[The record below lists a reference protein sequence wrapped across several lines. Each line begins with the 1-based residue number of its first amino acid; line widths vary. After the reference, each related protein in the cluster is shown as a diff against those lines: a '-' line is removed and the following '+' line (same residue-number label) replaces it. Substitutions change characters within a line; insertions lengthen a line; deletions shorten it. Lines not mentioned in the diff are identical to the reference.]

1 MNTLSEKS
9 RNNLKIIKNLG
20 NDSILSSSSSRDI
33 IIQEEFVEVDNINDL
48 ENGLFFTFHQCL
60 SDMVNME
67 FLEKDTLINDIEE
80 CIQNIFDNKKLNSLM
95 DEDNEDNED
104 NELYGIM
111 TDIDLKLDLL
121 KESYYYGSP
130 FYKYYTK
137 YCLIKDYINNIIEDP
152 PCYGLVKFFK
162 EYNKYVTKLN
172 KQYSDSDSSG
182 SSEDEGGDEGEDE
195 GGSKCDNKFE

>member
-60 SDMVNME
+60 SDMVNMG
-67 FLEKDTLINDIEE
+67 FLEKDILINDIEE
-80 CIQNIFDNKKLNSLM
+80 CIQNIFDNKKLDSLM
-95 DEDNEDNED
+95 DEDNSLCE
-104 NELYGIM
+104 IM
-111 TDIDLKLDLL
+111 NDIDLKLDLL

-152 PCYGLVKFFK
+152 PCYGLVKFLK

-172 KQYSDSDSSG
+172 KQHMPISDTETDTSG
-182 SSEDEGGDEGEDE
+182 GSESEGEGE
-195 GGSKCDNKFE
+195 EERKCDNKFE

>member
-60 SDMVNME
+60 SDMVNMG
-67 FLEKDTLINDIEE
+67 FLEKDILINDIEE
-80 CIQNIFDNKKLNSLM
+80 CIQNIFDNKKLDSLM
-95 DEDNEDNED
+95 DEDNSLCE
-104 NELYGIM
+104 IM
-111 TDIDLKLDLL
+111 NDIDLKLDLL

-152 PCYGLVKFFK
+152 PCYGLVKFLK
-162 EYNKYVTKLN
+162 EYNKYATKLN
-172 KQYSDSDSSG
+172 KQYMPISDTETDTSG
-182 SSEDEGGDEGEDE
+182 GSESEGEGE
-195 GGSKCDNKFE
+195 EERKCDNKFE

>member
-60 SDMVNME
+60 SDMVNMG
-67 FLEKDTLINDIEE
+67 FLEKDILINDIEE
-80 CIQNIFDNKKLNSLM
+80 CIQNIFDNKKLDSLM
-95 DEDNEDNED
+95 DEDNSLCE
-104 NELYGIM
+104 IM
-111 TDIDLKLDLL
+111 NDIDLKLDLL

-152 PCYGLVKFFK
+152 PCYGLVKFLK
-162 EYNKYVTKLN
+162 VYNKYVTKLN
-172 KQYSDSDSSG
+172 KQHMPISDTETDTSGDSES
-182 SSEDEGGDEGEDE
+182 EGEGE
-195 GGSKCDNKFE
+195 EERKCDNKFE

>member
-60 SDMVNME
+60 SDMVNMG
-67 FLEKDTLINDIEE
+67 FLEKDILINDIEE
-80 CIQNIFDNKKLNSLM
+80 CIQNIFDNNKLDSLM
-95 DEDNEDNED
+95 DEDNSLCE
-104 NELYGIM
+104 IM
-111 TDIDLKLDLL
+111 NDIDLKLDLL

-152 PCYGLVKFFK
+152 PCYGLVKFLK

-172 KQYSDSDSSG
+172 KQHMPISDTETDTSG
-182 SSEDEGGDEGEDE
+182 GSESEGEGE
-195 GGSKCDNKFE
+195 EERKCDNKFE